1 MTLDPTSNN
10 FKENANQALADKDL
24 QSALNNLKGGLISN
38 RKKAIEKLPEFEELK
53 DKAKKIKDE
62 VFLNLD
68 FYLEKFEM
76 KAKEQGGVVHWA
88 EDSTEAKNIIL
99 NLFF

>member
-24 QSALNNLKGGLISN
+24 QSALNNLKGGLITN

-68 FYLEKFEM
+68 FYL
-76 KAKEQGGVVHWA
+76 
-88 EDSTEAKNIIL
+88 
-99 NLFF
+99 